1 MKVIRFYARP
11 ALEILSV
18 EMLALVLVGAV
29 NLVWKGGGLLTGCVA
44 AAPVVFSWSAAAVMM
59 QLSEVYARLVLSFG
73 ATRRQITV
81 ALVFWWFA
89 TAGLA
94 ALQASLF
101 RPLIA
106 FLNLTEG
113 NDFITAIYQAP
124 ALSWF
129 FLTLLANSV
138 LMLSVFLPPRGWGL
152 AGRVILNGLV
162 LFGELML
169 PIANHILG
177 WPFQAGVLCGVLGGT
192 LLVASLLKIQWLDAE

>member
-29 NLVWKGGGLLTGCVA
+29 NLVWKGGGLLPGYVA

-59 QLSEVYARLVLSFG
+59 QLSEVYAKLVLSFG

-101 RPLIA
+101 LSLIHISEPTRP
-106 FLNLTEG
+106 
-113 NDFITAIYQAP
+113 Y
-124 ALSWF
+124 
-129 FLTLLANSV
+129 
-138 LMLSVFLPPRGWGL
+138 
-152 AGRVILNGLV
+152 
-162 LFGELML
+162 
-169 PIANHILG
+169 
-177 WPFQAGVLCGVLGGT
+177 
-192 LLVASLLKIQWLDAE
+192 